1 MSTTPF
7 ELRYSIYESALD
19 RLKEKYFSDM
29 ETYKTRTD
37 NTFDTDLNLSPPV
50 FPSVEDAIRE
60 AEQIYRFVQTK

>member
-29 ETYKTRTD
+29 EIYKHFKKL
-37 NTFDTDLNLSPPV
+37 FDTDLNLSAPV
-50 FPSVEDAIRE
+50 FPSVEDAIEE
-60 AEQIYRFVQTK
+60 AEQIYGFVQTK